1 MVNLQKILLTI
12 LMLISSLALFTGFE
26 KDAEAGEFVIFGSG
40 SFLEYQNIA
49 MTNEYVSGN
58 EAYYG
63 GIAGFQPEY
72 RFARW
77 FGLGLDIGFGGGV
90 ADSKWASYDG
100 TPSHVNTMVF
110 ETYLTFK
117 FIAPLNYVDIWAELG
132 TGTFGLIGDFMLD
145 DGEWYHQLFQ
155 WASRARVGLTIN
167 IHQNIGI
174 GLHFAAIY
182 RFITDGAFEAGL
194 HFNYHFGK

>member
-1 MVNLQKILLTI
+1 MVKLHTFLLSV
-12 LMLISSLALFTGFE
+12 LMLISSLAMLTVFE
-26 KDAEAGEFVIFGSG
+26 KDAEAGEFVVFGSG
-40 SFLEYQNIA
+40 SFLGYQNIS

-72 RFARW
+72 RFAEW

-90 ADSKWASYDG
+90 ADCKWHHYDIA
-100 TPSHVNTMVF
+100 PKHVNTMVF

-145 DGEWYHQLFQ
+145 DGEWHDNLFQ

-167 IHQNIGI
+167 IHQDIGI

-182 RFITDGAFEAGL
+182 RFITDGAFEGGL
-194 HFNYHFGK
+194 HFNYHFGN